1 MEGVSMKII
10 CDTTFL
16 DDKDRFENGDQRT
29 VDDVRGAYFIANEW
43 AHEVGSAPS
52 ASPAG
57 DVTLDV
63 QSAVIGTEARN
74 G

>member
-1 MEGVSMKII
+1 MKII

-16 DDKDRFENGDQRT
+16 DGKDRFENGDQRT
-29 VDDVRGAYFIANEW
+29 VDDVRGAYFIANGW
-43 AHEVGSAPS
+43 AHEVGGEPAAP
-52 ASPAG
+52 AVG

-63 QSAVIGTEARN
+63 HKSVLGQEVRN